1 MQNLGLIQKDIQIN
15 PLSHPVFF
23 IPAICL
29 AIPFATFINSSV
41 IGDCSETQFLY
52 AWNFRD
58 VNASPP
64 NPNSSALQSPQHSY
78 SNVGI
83 YPVQLT
89 VTSKNGCIKDSIKN
103 FTVNGSQPVAT
114 FIIDPAVNFCS
125 NTYIT
130 IINSATVNFGSISK
144 VEIYWDFVNAP
155 SIKITDSLPFSG
167 KKYSHRYTEF
177 GSPLTK

>member
-1 MQNLGLIQKDIQIN
+1 MYG
-15 PLSHPVFF
+15 
-23 IPAICL
+23 
-29 AIPFATFINSSV
+29 
-41 IGDCSETQFLY
+41 
-52 AWNFRD
+52 WNFGD
-58 VNASPP
+58 VNASPH

-89 VTSKNGCIKDSIKN
+89 VTSKSGCIKDTIKN

-114 FIIDPAVNFCS
+114 FTIDPAVNFCS
-125 NTYIT
+125 NTDIT

-177 GSPLTK
+177 GSPLTKEM